1 MIKLELYTGEKDYVT
16 PSGVLYDKAKV
27 LEEFPS
33 ALTVPFVVE
42 TNSKGRIIFG
52 MSALDTLCS
61 VYGVDDELSDEEAV
75 MALEVIRNTPE
86 VVNTTPSAEERIAAA
101 LEYQVLASLPDE
113 EDTSSDNSES
123 EVV

>member
-16 PSGVLYDKAKV
+16 PSGVLYDKAKL

-61 VYGVDDELSDEEAV
+61 VYGVDDELSDDEAIA
-75 MALEVIRNTPE
+75 ALEAIRNAPAPE
-86 VVNTTPSAEERIAAA
+86 PEPSPEERIAAA
-101 LEYQVLASLPDE
+101 QELIALAAMPDAE
-113 EDTSSDNSES
+113 
-123 EVV
+123 

>member
-16 PSGVLYDKAKV
+16 PSGVLYNKEKV

-42 TNSKGRIIFG
+42 TNSKGRVIFG

-61 VYGVDDELSDEEAV
+61 VYGIDDELSDDEAI
-75 MALEVIRNTPE
+75 AAIEKIRNTPAPDPE
-86 VVNTTPSAEERIAAA
+86 PTAEERIAAA
-101 LEYQVLASLPDE
+101 QELIALNSMPDIVE
-113 EDTSSDNSES
+113 
-123 EVV
+123 

>member
-52 MSALDTLCS
+52 MSALDTLCQ
-61 VYGVDDELSDEEAV
+61 VYGVDDELPDDEAIA
-75 MALEVIRNTPE
+75 ALEAIRNAPAPE
-86 VVNTTPSAEERIAAA
+86 PEPSPEERIAAA
-101 LEYQVLASLPDE
+101 QELIALAAMPDAE
-113 EDTSSDNSES
+113 
-123 EVV
+123 

>member
-16 PSGVLYDKAKV
+16 PSGVLYNKEKV

-42 TNSKGRIIFG
+42 TNSKGRVIFG

-61 VYGVDDELSDEEAV
+61 VYGIDDELSDEEAIT
-75 MALEVIRNTPE
+75 AIEEIRNTPAPDPE
-86 VVNTTPSAEERIAAA
+86 PTAEERIAAA
-101 LEYQVLASLPDE
+101 LEYQVISSLPDE
-113 EDTSSDNSES
+113 TES
-123 EVV
+123 EVVE

>member
-61 VYGVDDELSDEEAV
+61 VYGVDDELPDDEAIA
-75 MALEVIRNTPE
+75 ALEAIRNAPAPE
-86 VVNTTPSAEERIAAA
+86 PEPSPEERIAAA
-101 LEYQVLASLPDE
+101 QELIALAAMPDVE
-113 EDTSSDNSES
+113 
-123 EVV
+123 

>member
-1 MIKLELYTGEKDYVT
+1 MIKLEFYTGEKDYVT
-16 PSGVLYDKAKV
+16 PSGVLYNKEKV

-61 VYGVDDELSDEEAV
+61 VYGIDDELSDEEAI
-75 MALEVIRNTPE
+75 AAIEKIRNTPAPDPE
-86 VVNTTPSAEERIAAA
+86 PTAEERIAAA
-101 LEYQVLASLPDE
+101 QELIALNSMPD
-113 EDTSSDNSES
+113 
-123 EVV
+123 VVE